1 MSAFLAWLL
10 GGKKKSLSGPDSF
23 VNTPKVTKKS
33 SGCLLEIRY
42 NSNTP
47 PPPSLM
53 RNVIV
58 LSPSEMSK
66 ERKARVSYAIRM
78 SHYLNTVRRVQNL
91 C

>member
-1 MSAFLAWLL
+1 MSAFLAWRL
-10 GGKKKSLSGPDSF
+10 GGKIFFFITPTATVKK
-23 VNTPKVTKKS
+23 KKLR
-33 SGCLLEIRY
+33 LLAGDQVQLEY
-42 NSNTP
+42 TYPLP

-58 LSPSEMSK
+58 LSPSEMSE

-78 SHYLNTVRRVQNL
+78 SHNLNTVRRVQKL